1 MTLGEDKSIIIP
13 EDDDYCAMERG
24 SMSILGR
31 LLNPDCQNMGRM
43 LRTMPKVWKIYDRVG
58 SIALTRERFQF
69 IFDLETDIQ
78 MVLKQGFWT
87 FDDWGMAL
95 ERWVETPPPA
105 YLQTAMI
112 WVRLHNLP
120 VNYLQLKTIDAV
132 VDVIGHVK
140 VIEFDPTKPHLLEYV
155 RVQVVLDLN
164 QPLQDKKSVT
174 LPAGRVEYVDV
185 EYERVR
191 KKCFHCL
198 RLSHE
203 KPKCPLLQGLQNKGK
218 GVVVRQLVVGASST
232 GGRQHHNDLV
242 NKLMPLMAPSD
253 PPGFAPPQTV
263 VAPEVF
269 EQMRIYM
276 NCADLEE
283 RNIREARMRKTL
295 QELSNDPIGNVLAYA
310 LRKHQCCPLR
320 SIEIGGEFFILVEW
334 RMLWFLHKQHLLLRN
349 TLDMPPGREEKE
361 TEQEI

>member
-1 MTLGEDKSIIIP
+1 
-13 EDDDYCAMERG
+13 
-24 SMSILGR
+24 
-31 LLNPDCQNMGRM
+31 
-43 LRTMPKVWKIYDRVG
+43 
-58 SIALTRERFQF
+58 
-69 IFDLETDIQ
+69 
-78 MVLKQGFWT
+78 
-87 FDDWGMAL
+87 
-95 ERWVETPPPA
+95 
-105 YLQTAMI
+105 
-112 WVRLHNLP
+112 
-120 VNYLQLKTIDAV
+120 
-132 VDVIGHVK
+132 
-140 VIEFDPTKPHLLEYV
+140 
-155 RVQVVLDLN
+155 
-164 QPLQDKKSVT
+164 
-174 LPAGRVEYVDV
+174 
-185 EYERVR
+185 
-191 KKCFHCL
+191 
-198 RLSHE
+198 
-203 KPKCPLLQGLQNKGK
+203 
-218 GVVVRQLVVGASST
+218 
-232 GGRQHHNDLV
+232 
-242 NKLMPLMAPSD
+242 MPLMAPSD